1 MVWPGRAVAP
11 DCSCSA
17 DHPLSSDTWSVVATG
32 LALLV
37 VTPALVRLML
47 SEPLM
52 ALASLMPA
60 VSIALWGQ
68 ATGALCRNS
77 RLFELALL
85 IAGYVSVQGVWPW

>member
-1 MVWPGRAVAP
+1 M
-11 DCSCSA
+11 
-17 DHPLSSDTWSVVATG
+17 ATG